1 MRDIEL
7 ATTPLS
13 AEQVIT
19 ITDTDLPNPTSA
31 LLGQSSSCPTTNSNR
46 SLQRSNYKRF
56 GVIASGK
63 GIRDVSLIA
72 DSSNHIIK
80 PNILGGIVSKR
91 ALYSLRR
98 LRI

>member
-19 ITDTDLPNPTSA
+19 ITDTDLSNPTLA
-31 LLGQSSSCPTTNSNR
+31 LLGQRLSRPTTNSNR

-56 GVIASGK
+56 GVIASLN
-63 GIRDVSLIA
+63 GIKDISLIV
-72 DSSNHIIK
+72 DSSNHIRK
-80 PNILGGIVSKR
+80 PNMLGGIVSKR
-91 ALYSLRR
+91 ALYSLRC